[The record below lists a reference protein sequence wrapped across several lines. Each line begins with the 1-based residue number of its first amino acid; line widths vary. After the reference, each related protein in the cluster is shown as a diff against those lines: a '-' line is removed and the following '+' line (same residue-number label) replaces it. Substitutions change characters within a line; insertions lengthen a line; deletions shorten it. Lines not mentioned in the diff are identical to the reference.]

1 MKDVLS
7 VFDIAARSSFHR
19 PTVCNKQLAAH
30 LEIATEVATIIYMA
44 CHLSDEELHCYV
56 FCMSYT
62 QVCWHTF
69 STIPTVNTSRLVTR
83 LPSLKAP

>member
-7 VFDIAARSSFHR
+7 VFDIAARSSFTR

-44 CHLSDEELHCYV
+44 CHLSVEELRCYV

-69 STIPTVNTSRLVTR
+69 STVQYRLLTP
-83 LPSLKAP
+83 LGWLHIF